1 MITGS
6 IMFGRVE
13 AGEMVLTPGSTASGM
28 LNLIRSCSVG
38 LILSL
43 ASWMAALS
51 VHWLP
56 VAVGFTSQTV
66 LERLASG
73 VSAVR
78 LTVKVLT
85 ARACGASKP
94 TIASSA
100 ARRAMLTIN
109 TIVFSPHITLLAGFL
124 SMS

>member
-6 IMFGRVE
+6 LMVGSSE
-13 AGEMVLTPGSTASGM
+13 PGEMVLTPGSIESGM
-28 LNLIRSCSVG
+28 LKLIRSVSVG
-38 LILSL
+38 LRLSL

-56 VAVGFTSQTV
+56 DAVGFTSQTE

-85 ARACGASKP
+85 ARADGASKP
-94 TIASSA
+94 TITSA
-100 ARRAMLTIN
+100 ARCVLRGLDRR
-109 TIVFSPHITLLAGFL
+109 
-124 SMS
+124 